1 MGFVVAGID
10 VITYGRFWVVE
21 KHNCS
26 RNFMFYSIYSFTIN
40 KYIWTNRS
48 VLMKILRVLF
58 PRSK

>member
-21 KHNCS
+21 KHSCS

-40 KYIWTNRS
+40 KYI
-48 VLMKILRVLF
+48 
-58 PRSK
+58 